1 MLLGDDLSAPVRDHD
16 GPVVF
21 KSIGSVEQDLV
32 LAAHLVEA
40 AASSGRERTID
51 TIASLRIMR

>member
-1 MLLGDDLSAPVRDHD
+1 
-16 GPVVF
+16 VF

-32 LAAHLVEA
+32 LTHHLVEA
-40 AASSGRERTID
+40 AVEAGRGRTAE